1 MTPRVP
7 HARRQLKALREEAA
21 DCRAWPLWKDA
32 TQAVFGEGPQNASHF
47 KFVRRGKIRLRRP
60 FVARI

>member
-1 MTPRVP
+1 MTPASP
-7 HARRQLKALREEAA
+7 TPAGSLKALREEAA
-21 DCRAWPLWKDA
+21 DCRAWPLWKNA

-60 FVARI
+60 FAARI